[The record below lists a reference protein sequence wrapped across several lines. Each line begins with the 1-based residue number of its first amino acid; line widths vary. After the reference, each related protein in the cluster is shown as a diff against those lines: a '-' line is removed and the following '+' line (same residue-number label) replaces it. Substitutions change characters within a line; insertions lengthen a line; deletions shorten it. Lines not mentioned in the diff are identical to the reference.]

1 MEAVNNHPPR
11 RLGIEI
17 AAILAAKAVVLTA
30 IYLAFFST
38 PASPPDVQSHV
49 FAVKDAK

>member
-11 RLGIEI
+11 RLWIEI

-30 IYLAFFST
+30 IYLAFFSA
-38 PASPPDVQSHV
+38 PASPPDVPSHV
-49 FAVKDAK
+49 FSVEGTK